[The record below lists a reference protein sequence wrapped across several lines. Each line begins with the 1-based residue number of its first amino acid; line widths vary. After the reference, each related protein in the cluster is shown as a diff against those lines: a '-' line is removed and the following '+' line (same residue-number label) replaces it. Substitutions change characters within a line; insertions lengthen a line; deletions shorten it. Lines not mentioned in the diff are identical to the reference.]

1 MMDSALLKKYNV
13 PGPRYTSYPTVPYWD
28 TNPSES
34 QWIQALKDSLESAA
48 KTGMGA
54 AIYAH
59 IPFCES
65 LCTYCGCNTRIT
77 RNHGASDPY
86 IDTILKE
93 FDLYREKLGYQ
104 SKKLLLSELHLG
116 GGTPT
121 FFTPKELS
129 RFLDGILAQCEVT
142 SDFEFSIEVDP
153 RVTSREHLEVLRE
166 HQFKRVSLGIQ
177 DFDPKVQ
184 DIVHRIQSVAQVK
197 KITDESRELGF
208 TSINYDL
215 IYGLPLQTL
224 SSVEGTIQKVVE
236 LRPDRIA
243 FYAYAHVPWIKP
255 GQRRFTEADLPSG
268 DEKRALYERGRE
280 LLENAGYVEIG
291 MDHFALK
298 SDSLFTA
305 VQNRALHRNF
315 MGYTARNVNPILALG
330 VSAIGDAWSAFAQN
344 EKLLETYVER
354 VTQGEIPIY
363 RGHVLNEED
372 LILRKHVLN
381 LMTSM
386 HTTWKNEPESTPYLS
401 EVPGKLKELEQDG
414 LVVLSV
420 DSCTV
425 TEKGRAFLRNI
436 CMALDARLARKAPE
450 TRLFSQTV

>member
-1 MMDSALLKKYNV
+1 MMDSELLKKYNV
-13 PGPRYTSYPTVPYWD
+13 PGPRYTSYPTVPYWE
-28 TNPSES
+28 TNPTEGE
-34 QWIQALKDSLESAA
+34 WLEALKASIADSARS
-48 KTGMGA
+48 GFGA

-77 RNHGASDPY
+77 RNHGVSDPY

-93 FDLYREKLGYQ
+93 FQLYREKLSIQGP
-104 SKKLLLSELHLG
+104 LLLSELHLG

-121 FFTPKELS
+121 FFNSTELS
-129 RFLDGILAQCEVT
+129 RFLSGILEHCET
-142 SDFEFSIEVDP
+142 TQDFEFSIEVDP
-153 RVTSREHLEVLRE
+153 RVTRREHLVTLRE
-166 HQFKRVSLGIQ
+166 HRFRRISLGIQ

-184 DIVHRIQSVAQVK
+184 DIVHRIQSFEQVET
-197 KITDESRELGF
+197 ITRDARELGF
-208 TSINYDL
+208 TSVNYDL
-215 IYGLPLQTL
+215 IYGLPLQTRE
-224 SSVEGTIQKVVE
+224 SIEGTVEKVVQ

-243 FYAYAHVPWIKP
+243 FYSYAHVPWIKP

-268 DEKRALYERGRE
+268 DEKRALYELGRT

-298 SDSLFTA
+298 TDSLFTA
-305 VQNRALHRNF
+305 VESSNLHRNF

-354 VTQGEIPIY
+354 VENGEIPIY
-363 RGHVLNEED
+363 RGHKLNPED
-372 LILRKHVLN
+372 LVLRRHVLN
-381 LMTSM
+381 LMTKMKTEWAHDSSSVPFLDSV
-386 HTTWKNEPESTPYLS
+386 PE
-401 EVPGKLKELEQDG
+401 KLRELERDG
-414 LVVLSV
+414 LLTLGDS
-420 DSCTV
+420 SCTV
-425 TEKGRAFLRNI
+425 TEKGRPFLRNI
-436 CMALDARLARKAPE
+436 CMAFDARLTRKAPE